1 MLTREANELLTR
13 VGPGTP
19 AGTLL
24 RRYWQP
30 VGLASEL
37 TKEKPK
43 KRVQIMG
50 EELVVFRLPAE
61 QARNE
66 IQYGC
71 VGEHCPHR
79 GTSLYFGFVEK
90 DGIRCAYHGWKYDAN
105 GRCLEQPF
113 EKNPEFKTKISHKS
127 YPVEKLAGVLFI
139 YMGPPK
145 NKPLLPRWDV
155 LVRTDG
161 TRTVEVHPVLN
172 CNWLQAM
179 ENSVD
184 TIHTYYLHGHTME
197 QLGNPEGR
205 FYYRPV
211 EDYDWDICEWGITKR
226 CVYGGD
232 RPEEEFRPPLVF
244 PNILRIPQGYIEA
257 LHWRVPMDDT
267 HTQIIVMRFDP
278 KTKPRSTDGPEDP
291 AVIPIDSL
299 MTPEGEH
306 QMTSFSSQ
314 DKMAWET
321 QGSLFD
327 RSQENLGSSDEGIV
341 MYRKMLRE
349 QIEVVQRGG
358 EPMALVRDP
367 EKNRIIEFDSTKP
380 VLKQD

>member
-30 VGLASEL
+30 VCLASEL
-37 TKEKPK
+37 TKENPK

-79 GTSLYFGFVEK
+79 GTSLYYGFVEEN
-90 DGIRCAYHGWKYDAN
+90 GIRCAYHGWKYDAS

-127 YPVEKLAGVLFI
+127 YPVEKLAGVLFV
-139 YMGPPK
+139 YMGPPEK
-145 NKPLLPRWDV
+145 KPLLPRWDV

-161 TRTVEVHPVLN
+161 TRTIDVHPVLD

-184 TIHTYYLHGHTME
+184 TIHTYFLHGHVME
-197 QLGNPEGR
+197 QLGNPQGK

-211 EDYDWDICEWGITKR
+211 EDYSWEICEWGIIKR

-232 RPEEEFRPPLVF
+232 RPEKETRPPLVF

-257 LHWRVPMDDT
+257 LHWRVPIDDT
-267 HTQIIVMRFDP
+267 HTRIIVMGFDP
-278 KTKPRSTDGPEDP
+278 KTKPRSTNGTDEPK
-291 AVIPIDSL
+291 VNFMDSL
-299 MTPEGEH
+299 ITPEGEH
-306 QMTSFSSQ
+306 EMTSFSSQ

-321 QGSLFD
+321 QGSIFD
-327 RSQENLGSSDEGIV
+327 RSRENLGSSDEGII

-367 EKNRIIEFDSTKP
+367 EKNRIIEFDSTTP
-380 VLKQD
+380 VLE